1 MSEVSIFEQASRA
14 GLQFSHKGT
23 IEVNDLWDL
32 SLEDLDSIH
41 RNLTA
46 SVKQTEGGLLA
57 KRTSAN
63 KELDLKIAVVA
74 HVFEIKQEEIN
85 EKKLA
90 IAKRQQKEKLKEILE
105 RKQNGELESKT
116 AEEIQQMLADLG

>member
-23 IEVNDLWDL
+23 IGVDDLWDL

-41 RNLTA
+41 RNLTT
-46 SVKQTEGGLLA
+46 SLKQTEGGLLT

-63 KELDLKIAVVA
+63 KELDLKIAVVT
-74 HVFEIKQEEIN
+74 HVFGVKQEEIN

-90 IAKRQQKEKLKEILE
+90 VANRQKKEKLKEILE
-105 RKQNGELESKT
+105 RKQNGELENKT
-116 AEEIQQMLADLG
+116 PEELQKMIDELS